1 MAEPDNNSIPALI
14 RGLLE
19 DTRDLIREE
28 VALARAEIRDQIANA
43 QTVAVAFG
51 SAALAALLAG
61 VLFCIALGGAIAK
74 IFDLSAWAGYAI
86 VGVLLVIAALVLFL
100 YGQFR
105 LARVRALPKTTETIK
120 ENLAWMQ
127 SKSAEK

>member
-1 MAEPDNNSIPALI
+1 MAEPDTNSIPALI

-28 VALARAEIRDQIANA
+28 IALARAEIRDQIANA

-105 LARVRALPKTTETIK
+105 LARVRAIPKTTETIK

>member
-28 VALARAEIRDQIANA
+28 IALARAEIRDQIANA

>member
-28 VALARAEIRDQIANA
+28 IALARAEIRDQIANA
-43 QTVAVAFG
+43 QTVAVAVG